1 MRTIVN
7 SAMPK
12 VMRALKVSL
21 SALAAA
27 VVLGFVAFA
36 VIVMR
41 TPDPTQAKADGI
53 VVLTGGPTR
62 ILEGARL
69 LREGHGDRLL
79 ISGVNRHTGRQDLIR
94 ISGLGEQE
102 FNCCVDIGYT
112 ALDTIGNADETRSWA
127 EAMRFDTLIVVTSSY
142 HMPRSIAELAR
153 ELPNTTLIAH
163 PVQPPGFTDG
173 AWWLRPR
180 TARVLMSEY
189 LKFLPAAAR
198 YAASRVIGPWE
209 ESSIAETPAPGRP
222 RANI

>member
-1 MRTIVN
+1 MTI
-7 SAMPK
+7 
-12 VMRALKVSL
+12 SL
-21 SALAAA
+21 SAFAAA
-27 VVLGFVAFA
+27 GVLGFIAFA

-41 TPDPTQAKADGI
+41 TPGPTLAKADGI
-53 VVLTGGPTR
+53 VVLTGGDTR

-69 LREGHGDRLL
+69 LREGHGGRLL

-94 ISGLGEQE
+94 ISGLGEQQ
-102 FNCCVDIGYT
+102 FNCCVDIGYS
-112 ALDTIGNADETRSWA
+112 ALNTIGNADETRTWA

-163 PVQPPGFTDG
+163 PVQPPGFTEG

-180 TARVLMSEY
+180 TARVLVSEY

-198 YAASRVIGPWE
+198 YAATRVMGPWD
-209 ESSIAETPAPGRP
+209 ESSIAETPASGKPQ
-222 RANI
+222 ANI

>member
-1 MRTIVN
+1 MTI
-7 SAMPK
+7 
-12 VMRALKVSL
+12 SL
-21 SALAAA
+21 SAIAAA
-27 VVLGFVAFA
+27 GVLGFVAFA

-41 TPDPTQAKADGI
+41 TPGPTLAKADGI
-53 VVLTGGPTR
+53 VVLTGGDTR

-94 ISGLGEQE
+94 ISGLGEQQ
-102 FNCCVDIGYT
+102 FNCCVDIGYS
-112 ALDTIGNADETRSWA
+112 ALNTIGNADETRSWA

-180 TARVLMSEY
+180 TARVLVSEY

-198 YAASRVIGPWE
+198 YTAARVMGPWD
-209 ESSIAETPAPGRP
+209 ESSIAETPATGKPQ
-222 RANI
+222 ANI